1 LTQPETAEAI
11 RTIAVCAA
19 QIPYF
24 RGGAEAHVTGL
35 VRELGRRQYE
45 VELINIPY
53 KWYPREQLLKSIE
66 LWRLVDLRESNA
78 KSIDMIITTKFP
90 SYFAEHPNKVLWLI
104 HQHRHLYD
112 LWGTPYSDF
121 NPDSPEDRKLRDGLI
136 ALDTAV
142 LKTYGRIYTNSKN
155 TAVRLKK
162 YNGLDAV
169 PLYHPPQLYG
179 RYFCAEDQGYV
190 LSVGRLDRLKRL
202 DLLIKA
208 LKHCHRSVKCKV
220 AGSGPELENLER
232 LAGEKGVSDRVEFL
246 GFVPDED
253 LLGLYAHSTLVYFA
267 PLDEDYGYITL
278 EAFLSEKPVV
288 TSFDSGGALEFV
300 EDGQNGAVAQ
310 SVDEK
315 GLGRKIEELF
325 FDKQKCRSYGEAGR
339 EKVRDINWDTVIE
352 TLVGG
357 RPQ

>member
-1 LTQPETAEAI
+1 MTQPKTAEAV
-11 RTIAVCAA
+11 RSIAVCAA
-19 QIPYF
+19 QIPF
-24 RGGAEAHVTGL
+24 FKGGAEAHVSGL
-35 VRELGRRQYE
+35 VRELGRRKYE

-53 KWYPREQLLKSIE
+53 KWYPREQLLRSIE

-78 KSIDMIITTKFP
+78 RTVDMIITTKFP
-90 SYFAEHPNKVLWLI
+90 SYFADHPNKVLWLI

-121 NPDSPEDRKLRDGLI
+121 DPDSPEDRKLRDGLV

-155 TAVRLKK
+155 TAARLKK
-162 YNGLDAV
+162 YNGLEAEA
-169 PLYHPPQLYG
+169 LYHPPQLAG
-179 RYFCAEDQGYV
+179 RYFWAEDQGYV
-190 LSVGRLDRLKRL
+190 LSVGRLERLKRI

-208 LKHCHRSVKCKV
+208 LKHCHRSIRCKV
-220 AGSGPELENLER
+220 AGSGPERENLEK
-232 LAGEKGVSDRVEFL
+232 LARETGVSDRVEFL

-253 LLGLYAHSTLVYFA
+253 LLRLYAHSTLVYFA

-288 TSFDSGGALEFV
+288 TSADSGGALEFV
-300 EDGQNGAVAQ
+300 EEGRNGAIAR
-310 SVDEK
+310 SPDERE
-315 GLGRKIEELF
+315 LGRKIEELF
-325 FDKQKCRSYGEAGR
+325 FDRQKCRSFGRAGR
-339 EKVRDINWDTVIE
+339 EKVRDISWDAVIE

-357 RPQ
+357 RSR